1 MAAKPKVVVVGGFAG
16 LEAAFLLRMRLH
28 DAVDMTLV
36 SDRETWV
43 FKPNSIYIP
52 FGAEPESLLVD
63 LDHPL
68 KKRNI
73 AFIRPSRKTS
83 PDFTSFGK

>member
-1 MAAKPKVVVVGGFAG
+1 MSAKPKVVIVGGGFAG

-36 SDRETWV
+36 SDRDTWV

-52 FGAEPESLLVD
+52 FGDDPDSLL
-63 LDHPL
+63 
-68 KKRNI
+68 
-73 AFIRPSRKTS
+73 
-83 PDFTSFGK
+83 